1 MSVSDYDDVMIEDED
16 DEMII
21 GDEDEDDHFLAEPTS
36 IDDVPL
42 LLNLNHKPFFPASNH
57 AI

>member
-21 GDEDEDDHFLAEPTS
+21 GDEVLNPLSEEGFQH
-36 IDDVPL
+36 VPQ
-42 LLNLNHKPFFPASNH
+42 NYRHHSKYY
-57 AI
+57 

>member
-42 LLNLNHKPFFPASNH
+42 LLNLNHFFQPQ
-57 AI
+57 I